1 MKTRDRLF
9 VINHSADDVRRLALQ
24 ADRYPDVDLPWA
36 LQQIAGRQAAHYK
49 IPTWAENP
57 TVEYPVHLSLEQC
70 SSETTA
76 RYKASVVKRHLEK
89 PNAMVDLTGGFGV
102 DCAFLSELF
111 SQVTYVER
119 NADLCELAAHN
130 FKTLG
135 LTHIQVV
142 NADAEEY
149 LKKLQKTD
157 LIYIDPARRNAT
169 GGRTYAIGDCTP
181 DILAMKSAFFEHTHL
196 FMVKLSPM
204 LDWHLAVQQMNSG
217 SPCVAEVHIV
227 SVKNECKELLFV
239 LRKDFAE
246 SLRIYCTNDE
256 QTDVFT
262 PSETFPEVVQAQ
274 PKIGIYLYEPN
285 ASIMKSG
292 CFAEMAHRYD
302 LTTAGKHSHLFFA
315 DHPIENFPG
324 RIFRI
329 TAVSTLNK
337 KELAQALQGTTQA
350 NITVRNFPLTA
361 EQLRKKLKMK
371 DGGDCYIF
379 ATTLADNQRKLIL
392 CERWSKK
399 K

>member
-1 MKTRDRLF
+1 MKTRDRQF
-9 VINHSADDVRRLALQ
+9 VINHSADDVRQLALQ

-36 LQQIAGRQAAHYK
+36 LQQIAGRQAAHNK

-76 RYKASVVKRHLEK
+76 RYKASVVKRLFGK
-89 PNAMVDLTGGFGV
+89 PSAMVDLTGGFGV
-102 DCAFLSELF
+102 DCAFLSEIF

-130 FKTLG
+130 FKALG

-142 NADAEEY
+142 NADATEHLET
-149 LKKLQKTD
+149 LPKVD
-157 LIYIDPARRNAT
+157 FIYIDPARRNAT

-181 DILAMKSAFFEHTHL
+181 DILTMKSTFFDHANL
-196 FMVKLSPM
+196 IMVKLSPM
-204 LDWHLAVQQMNSG
+204 LDWHLAVEQMNSG

-227 SVKNECKELLFV
+227 SVKNECKELLFI
-239 LRKDFAE
+239 LRKDFSAP
-246 SLRIYCTNDE
+246 LRIYCVNDQ

-262 PSETFPEVVQAQ
+262 PSEAYPEPTQAQ
-274 PKIGIYLYEPN
+274 PQAGNYLYEPN

-292 CFAEMAHRYD
+292 CFAEMVHRYG
-302 LTTAGKHSHLFFA
+302 LTTAGKHSHLFFT

-324 RIFRI
+324 RIFLI
-329 TAVSTLNK
+329 TAVSTMNK
-337 KELAQALQGTTQA
+337 KALSDALQGKTQA

-371 DGGDCYIF
+371 DGGNCYIF
-379 ATTLADNQRKLIL
+379 ATTLADNQRKLIF
-392 CERWSKK
+392 CERWTKK